1 MFKNKINNMDK
12 VMRINVEFNKEIEC
26 FNLKETSE
34 IRQLKLLIAGRF
46 KLYDT
51 STISLLHEGKPIEI
65 KSDSEILKNVFQLV
79 NNKREKTLSTYDIQV
94 MIVTPPK
101 FEFNVSFQYSKKT
114 ISIKKE
120 NTLSDLLT
128 EIKKCFIIKERFKLY
143 MGSNIEDDLL
153 ENYIENDKLEDIFEE
168 YQTKI
173 DLKVVSC
180 SLNNQS
186 SFQSKMSMNQSMSS
200 KQGNMQ
206 GSMQGSP
213 KKDPKEPNL
222 SLMNPSQF
230 KSLALTCKCNYKS
243 QATNVC
249 FKCIEFICELC
260 KNRSPHVNHQSEII
274 KLQKAKEYSK
284 IQIDKLNVMIEENI
298 LKDENFK
305 NMKTFECDLE
315 SEIETINSN
324 FNSMKILLDEIKDV
338 QINFLVELHKK
349 MDFGD
354 NFENINK
361 KLDALSKSLNT
372 FKKSNSELEI
382 EEILNYMQ
390 TNVSET
396 EKLIIDY
403 KNLSNPFKV
412 YSNSV
417 ESLDIMN
424 SQFIKYLREKMIVH
438 QANYSLSSLNSK
450 LSTQFKRKY
459 IYNNITI

>member
-1 MFKNKINNMDK
+1 
-12 VMRINVEFNKEIEC
+12 
-26 FNLKETSE
+26 
-34 IRQLKLLIAGRF
+34 
-46 KLYDT
+46 
-51 STISLLHEGKPIEI
+51 
-65 KSDSEILKNVFQLV
+65 
-79 NNKREKTLSTYDIQV
+79 
-94 MIVTPPK
+94 
-101 FEFNVSFQYSKKT
+101 
-114 ISIKKE
+114 
-120 NTLSDLLT
+120 
-128 EIKKCFIIKERFKLY
+128 
-143 MGSNIEDDLL
+143 
-153 ENYIENDKLEDIFEE
+153 
-168 YQTKI
+168 
-173 DLKVVSC
+173 
-180 SLNNQS
+180 
-186 SFQSKMSMNQSMSS
+186 MSS

-382 EEILNYMQ
+382 EEILNFMQ